1 MFHVYIY
8 PYNNAIC
15 LKSRVAT
22 TRREKGGAAY
32 FFSTFRGG
40 AADFF
45 SLFSKKWPVPPL
57 LFNEW
62 SLGRNNGYFC
72 VTDINDIL

>member
-1 MFHVYIY
+1 MIKSPNMMFHVYIY

-45 SLFSKKWPVPPL
+45 STF
-57 LFNEW
+57 EG
-62 SLGRNNGYFC
+62 GR
-72 VTDINDIL
+72 

>member
-1 MFHVYIY
+1 MMFHVYIY

-45 SLFSKKWPVPPL
+45 STFEGGRWFLLAFFQKVARPPHSYL
-57 LFNEW
+57 M
-62 SLGRNNGYFC
+62 NGPLIKYW
-72 VTDINDIL
+72 